1 MVMSVMVPAISFGI
15 PMWVQLGVFMGA
27 IGLAALVAAPKKV
40 QRLAV
45 ALAAS
50 VGLASVAIQA
60 AGSYPN
66 FIILCNDWCLNFCCW
81 F

>member
-40 QRLAV
+40 QRV
-45 ALAAS
+45 ALALGFALS
-50 VGLASVAIQA
+50 LAVVPAVAANVPSFVI
-60 AGSYPN
+60 SCEP
-66 FIILCNDWCLNFCCW
+66 FCWNFCC
-81 F
+81 FF